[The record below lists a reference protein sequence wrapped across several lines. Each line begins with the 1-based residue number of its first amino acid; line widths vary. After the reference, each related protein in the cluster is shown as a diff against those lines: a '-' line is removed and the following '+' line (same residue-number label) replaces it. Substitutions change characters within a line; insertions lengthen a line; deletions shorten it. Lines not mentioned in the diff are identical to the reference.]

1 MENENLKFKI
11 FYFVRYFADAF
22 FYPFMSLYF
31 LDKLGEN
38 SDSQLGLLLAIT
50 PIMTIV
56 VNPIWTY
63 FVKDMKIS
71 RIILQTM
78 TVVEGVL
85 IFSIT
90 QVDTLEAYAIII
102 GMIAALCSPYVSI
115 QDGFAATFAN
125 NNKCEYS
132 SIRIWASVSYV
143 VATLIGGYLGVYL
156 GYDLLFLLSGI
167 LFAATA
173 LLAVWIKPLE
183 KNTGDSIKSLE
194 KAPDGSRKSKRNL
207 KALLGNVEFYKYLVF
222 YTLVIGSVRIGD
234 SFLGIYL
241 TEKFEISSIDYGWL
255 YAAFVTVEVLSMR
268 IMMTK
273 GSQISDRL
281 LFILAGAMFV
291 FRFLVYTIEPPLP
304 VMFAVTLLRGA
315 SWGIILYAHIK
326 FLIKIVRVENVTAAI
341 LIVTLLFSIFT
352 GLGNFLSGMFIAKHG
367 FPTFYLVNAVLI
379 FTGLLVFIVFTPK
392 IRPTAAGEV
401 QITQHAES
409 K

>member
-1 MENENLKFKI
+1 MEQENLKFKI
-11 FYFVRYFADAF
+11 FYFVRYFADAL

-31 LDKLGEN
+31 LEKLGEE
-38 SDSQLGLLLAIT
+38 SDAQLGLLLAIT
-50 PIMTIV
+50 PILTII

-71 RIILQTM
+71 RIILQAM
-78 TVVEGVL
+78 TVVEGIL
-85 IFSIT
+85 IFSVT

-102 GMIAALCSPYVSI
+102 GLIAVLCSPYVSI

-125 NNKCEYS
+125 NNKFEYS

-143 VATLIGGYLGVYL
+143 VATLVGGYLGVYL
-156 GYDLLFLLSGI
+156 GYDLLFLISGI

-173 LLAVWIKPLE
+173 FLAIWIRPIEKRAEDSAKP
-183 KNTGDSIKSLE
+183 
-194 KAPDGSRKSKRNL
+194 KRDL
-207 KALLGNVEFYKYLVF
+207 RALLHNGDFYKYLVF

-234 SFLGIYL
+234 SFYGIYL
-241 TEKFEISSIDYGWL
+241 TEKFAISSIDYGWL

-268 IMMTK
+268 LMMTK
-273 GSQISDRL
+273 GSQVSDKL
-281 LFILAGAMFV
+281 VFILAGVMFV
-291 FRFLVYTIEPPLP
+291 FRFVVYALEPPLP
-304 VMFAVTLLRGA
+304 VMYAVTLLRGA

-341 LIVTLLFSIFT
+341 LIVTLLFSIYT
-352 GLGNFLSGMFIAKHG
+352 GLGNFLSGTFIGSHG
-367 FPTFYLVNAVLI
+367 FPTFYLVNSILI

-392 IRPTAAGEV
+392 IRPITAGEAQGIEHV
-401 QITQHAES
+401 AS